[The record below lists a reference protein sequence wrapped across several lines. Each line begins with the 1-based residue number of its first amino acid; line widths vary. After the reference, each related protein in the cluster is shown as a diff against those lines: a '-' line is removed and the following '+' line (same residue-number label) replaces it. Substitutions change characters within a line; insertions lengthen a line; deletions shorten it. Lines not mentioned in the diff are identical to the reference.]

1 MRWDKGMG
9 RVVIWISPSSIC
21 LSLRIHAPLY
31 FLLTTFT
38 TFTRKSFFFLSFL
51 PPFSFFLF
59 ISKRTPWARRYRPPV
74 EEKTGSGCEE
84 LFFRYIKYVCMH
96 QKHVRTLSI
105 THTARIHRL
114 GGGLEEERYL
124 LNEPR
129 VSR

>member
-51 PPFSFFLF
+51 PPFSFFFVYFETDPLGQT
-59 ISKRTPWARRYRPPV
+59 IPPARGREDR
-74 EEKTGSGCEE
+74 
-84 LFFRYIKYVCMH
+84 
-96 QKHVRTLSI
+96 
-105 THTARIHRL
+105 
-114 GGGLEEERYL
+114 
-124 LNEPR
+124 
-129 VSR
+129 